1 MIQTSTARPTLIID
15 GMNLFVRHFMANEEI
30 NNKGEPIG
38 GVIGFLKGIN
48 IFLDKFS
55 PQKIFVI
62 WESGGPSPRRKRISN
77 SYKANRS
84 KLKEFTKYKAG
95 TGNMKDVLRLDE
107 ETKVNQLLLLSKLLK
122 TTPIHQIFVPE
133 TECDDIIAYLIRGK
147 LINNKNKKIIVS
159 SDKDFIQ
166 LLDDSTVEI
175 YDPATKSLINE
186 QKIIE
191 KYSIS
196 ARNFCLA
203 KTLVG
208 DESDNLEGVPG
219 AGWKTVAKR
228 FPILAET
235 NRDIMI
241 ADLLESSKL
250 NFNDKKPIKL
260 YKDVLNN
267 EELIKTNWSLMY
279 LNISTLSANQINK
292 IDNIVDNHEYRMDKL
307 SFIKILL
314 EAGVATNLDID
325 NFCSELRNLLH

>member
-1 MIQTSTARPTLIID
+1 MTQTSARPILIID
-15 GMNLFVRHFMANEEI
+15 GMNFFVRHFMANEEI

-38 GVIGFLKGIN
+38 GVIGFLKGVN
-48 IFLDKFS
+48 ILLDKFA

-62 WESGGPSPRRKRISN
+62 WESGGPSPRRKRIS
-77 SYKANRS
+77 SAYKANRS

-147 LINNKNKKIIVS
+147 LVNNQNKKIIIS

-186 QKIIE
+186 AKIIE

-219 AGWKTVAKR
+219 AGWITVAKR
-228 FPILAET
+228 FPILSET

-241 ADLLESSKL
+241 SDLLESSKL
-250 NFNDKKPIKL
+250 NLNNKKPIKL

-292 IDNIVDNHEYRMDKL
+292 IDNIVDSHEYKMDKL